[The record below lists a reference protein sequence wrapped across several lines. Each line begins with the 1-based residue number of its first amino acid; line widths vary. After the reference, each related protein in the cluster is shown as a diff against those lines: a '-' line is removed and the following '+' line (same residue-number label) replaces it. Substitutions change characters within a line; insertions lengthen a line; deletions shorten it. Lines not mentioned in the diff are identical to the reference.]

1 MTAFVTNCSTC
12 PFMLRVEREEDSYP
26 ALGVVSLHLMVM
38 YGATI
43 VAQKLQQ
50 SAQSGVNLEPLVLSG
65 NH

>member
-1 MTAFVTNCSTC
+1 
-12 PFMLRVEREEDSYP
+12 MLRVEREEDSYP